1 MIPDVCAA
9 RRERAREKM
18 RAKGLDGLLV
28 GHAANRFYLSGFE
41 LHDVQC
47 NESSGLLLLRPDG
60 RDWLLT
66 DARYLDAARRIW
78 PEERIHIYRAPK
90 NGDVNAFLRGRSMAR
105 LGVEADA
112 LSYKAYAALTEG
124 LTAEPLSGLVESLR
138 RHKDAAE
145 MELMRASMRLNHE
158 AFAAAPGFLVPGRT
172 EREVAWELEKFYR
185 ERGASELAFD
195 TIVGVNENAA
205 LPHAI
210 PGDTRIPEEG
220 LVLVDMGCRLA
231 DYCSDQTRTFW
242 VGGEP
247 SDRFRH
253 VLGMVQEAQAA
264 ALRIIRPG
272 LPVREAYAAAR
283 AVFERYGQ
291 AEFFT
296 HALGHGIGL
305 ETHEAPSLSPVS
317 QDVLEP
323 GMVVSV
329 EPGLYYPDWGG
340 VRWEHLACVTEDGC
354 ELL

>member
-1 MIPDVCAA
+1 MTPEIYAA
-9 RRERAREKM
+9 RRERLREKM
-18 RAKGLDGLLV
+18 HAKGLDGLLV
-28 GHAANRFYLSGFE
+28 AHAANRYYLSGFE
-41 LHDVQC
+41 LHDSQC
-47 NESSGLLLLRPDG
+47 NESSGLLLIRPDG

-66 DARYLDAARRIW
+66 DPRYLDAARRLW
-78 PEERIHIYRAPK
+78 PEDRIHIYRAPR
-90 NGDVNAFLRGRSMAR
+90 NAEINDFLRGQKMVN
-105 LGVEADA
+105 LGVEEDA
-112 LSYKAYAALTEG
+112 LSYKTYKALTDCVATQP
-124 LTAEPLSGLVESLR
+124 LTGLVESLR
-138 RHKDAAE
+138 RYKDAAE
-145 MELMRASMRLNHE
+145 MELMRASMRLNHAAFE
-158 AFAAAPGFLVPGRT
+158 ATPGLLVPGRS
-172 EREVAWELEKFYR
+172 EKEVAWELEKFYR
-185 ERGASELAFD
+185 ERGASELSFD

-220 LVLVDMGCRLA
+220 LVLVDMGCRLH

-253 VLGMVQEAQAA
+253 VLGMVQEAQEAA
-264 ALRIIRPG
+264 MRIMRPG
-272 LPVREAYAAAR
+272 LPVNEAYAAAK
-283 AVFERYGQ
+283 ACFERYGQ
-291 AEFFT
+291 AQYFT

-340 VRWEHLACVTEDGC
+340 VRWEHLVWVTEDGI
-354 ELL
+354 EVL

>member
-1 MIPDVCAA
+1 MTPEVYAA

-18 RAKGLDGLLV
+18 HAKGLDGLLV
-28 GHAANRFYLSGFE
+28 AHAANRYYLSGFE
-41 LHDVQC
+41 LHDSQC

-60 RDWLLT
+60 DDWLLT
-66 DARYLDAARRIW
+66 DPRYLDAARRLW

-90 NGDVNAFLRGRSMAR
+90 NSDINIFLKGRNMFQ

-112 LSYKAYAALTEG
+112 LSYRTFGALTEG
-124 LTAEPLSGLVESLR
+124 LAVEPLTGLVESLR
-138 RHKDAAE
+138 RYKDAAE
-145 MELMRASMRLNHE
+145 LELMRASMRLNHE
-158 AFAAAPGFLVPGRT
+158 AFAATPGFLVPGRT
-172 EREVAWELEKFYR
+172 EKEVAWKLEKFYR

-220 LVLVDMGCRLA
+220 LVLVDMGCRLH
-231 DYCSDQTRTFW
+231 DYCSDQTRTYW

-253 VLGMVQEAQAA
+253 VLGMVQEAQEAA
-264 ALRIIRPG
+264 MRIMRPG
-272 LPVREAYAAAR
+272 LPVREAYGAAR
-283 AVFERYGQ
+283 EVFERYGQ
-291 AEFFT
+291 AQYFT

-305 ETHEAPSLSPVS
+305 ETHEGTSLSPVS
-317 QDVLEP
+317 TDVLEP

-329 EPGLYYPDWGG
+329 EPGLYYADWGG
-340 VRWEHLACVTEDGC
+340 VRWEHLVCVTEDGI
-354 ELL
+354 EVL